1 MLTHHGAHGKL
12 KLFHLEDGGFNHQ
25 RDYKACITFFFNSSG
40 DANNVRK
47 CSKSLEVVLKM
58 TLLSVTFVTPI
69 SAPIAFKKISHFFSE
84 VKCWIG
90 IIPLYFIKL
99 ERKII
104 LL

>member
-1 MLTHHGAHGKL
+1 MFLSVARNESALYSSDSTIFSL
-12 KLFHLEDGGFNHQ
+12 LSLN
-25 RDYKACITFFFNSSG
+25 KACITFFFNSSG

-47 CSKSLEVVLKM
+47 CSKS

-69 SAPIAFKKISHFFSE
+69 SAPIALKKISHFFSE